1 VVEAGVL
8 PLDHHYLVMATEAQA
23 LITTTLEVIL
33 RATTIQSLAHITLM
47 GTTDLRL
54 DFTTGLITTI
64 TPMLITVPEHHKLLV
79 SLKMRSV
86 S

>member
-1 VVEAGVL
+1 MVVEAGVL
-8 PLDHHYLVMATEAQA
+8 PLDHLVMATEAQA
-23 LITTTLEVIL
+23 IITTTLEVIL

-47 GTTDLRL
+47 GTPDLRL

>member
-1 VVEAGVL
+1 MVVEAGVL
-8 PLDHHYLVMATEAQA
+8 PLDHLVMATEAQA
-23 LITTTLEVIL
+23 IITTTLEVIL

-47 GTTDLRL
+47 GTPDLQL

>member
-1 VVEAGVL
+1 MVEAGVL